1 MFSIS
6 QLTFYVREE
15 IGVRKYL
22 IFILTATLFVG
33 FSFPIDSK
41 AAIVDGTYSLQYQVN
56 KPGSS
61 SASMAND
68 YFLKP
73 ATLIVKNGNMV
84 IQLTIN
90 KSDWVTQFN
99 PPGGAKVIATN
110 EAVNQRTVQFS
121 VSNASLTTIGM
132 KIDIEDIDYH
142 HSYSVDFVFNTEG
155 LPDAKAEEPK
165 QQAPE
170 QQTTQQPAQQQ
181 TTPAQTIP
189 QNNPTDQN
197 QSSGSNTSS
206 NKPAT
211 PTEKKSTESSS
222 AQTITTT
229 STDDSTKSDELK
241 ETSSTDEQKAEDSE
255 VVENPQTS
263 DELPIFALF
272 LLIVAMIVFI
282 CTKQTKNIE

>member
-1 MFSIS
+1 MFSIR
-6 QLTFYVREE
+6 QLTICVREE

-22 IFILTATLFVG
+22 IFILTAILFVG

-41 AAIVDGTYSLQYQVN
+41 AAIADGTYSVQYQVN

-110 EAVNQRTVQFS
+110 EAINQRTVQFS

-155 LPDAKAEEPK
+155 LPEAKDEEPK

-170 QQTTQQPAQQQ
+170 QQTIQQPAQQQ
-181 TTPAQTIP
+181 TTPAQTKP
-189 QNNPTDQN
+189 QDNASN

-211 PTEKKSTESSS
+211 PTEKRSTESSS

-229 STDDSTKSDELK
+229 STNDSTESDELK
-241 ETSSTDEQKAEDSE
+241 ETSSTDKQKAEDSE
-255 VVENPQTS
+255 VVENPETS
-263 DELPIFALF
+263 DELPIFVLF

-282 CTKQTKNIE
+282 RTKQTKTIE